1 MNLRN
6 ISAWCIRN
14 PVPPIVLFVALLLAG
29 IISFSRMDVNN
40 NPDIE
45 FPAAQ
50 VVIVQP
56 GAAPTELEDPKPPT
70 FAQLIGFIVAGAGL
84 VLDGDSALFVATGD
98 RDRADE

>member
-45 FPAAQ
+45 FPGAQ

-56 GAAPTELEDPKPPT
+56 GAAPTELEKQVT
-70 FAQLIGFIVAGAGL
+70 QIVEASLRSING
-84 VLDGDSALFVATGD
+84 V
-98 RDRADE
+98 DEINS